1 MQTVEHMGSNTT
13 IYDLRFLAHIILEA
27 ETPIVIGSGR
37 KTMLTDSEILKDYNG
52 LPYIP
57 GTSIAGVI
65 RHALPVDLG
74 NKFFGIK
81 DDKNNK
87 GSEIIFSEAKLL
99 NGSGLVIDRLCDI
112 DDNFSKRFKNLPKRN
127 HVRISHRGVAED
139 HGKFDEE
146 VIYKGSRFG
155 FDIEMVAKESEK
167 GDASNAFDQVLT
179 EIQKDTFRIGGGTRA
194 GFGRMHP
201 VSIKKRSFDLKK
213 KEELSSYL
221 AISSS
226 LDKDYSGWEDFKNN
240 SIKDQNW
247 IKYSLTLKPMDFFSF
262 GSGKGDNDV
271 DTVPVKESYIK
282 WDGNKGS
289 FAENDALLIPASSLK
304 GALAHRVAY
313 YYNLKHK
320 IYAMQIPVEEFENYT
335 GSNNPAVRML
345 FGCQKEGEGETVQ
358 KRGIAIF
365 NDIFADYPGDKILN
379 HVAIDRFTGGA
390 MDGALYSEK
399 VVDGKGKITFHTE
412 VLIEKL
418 PAIDNN
424 DIDTQTTIY
433 KDAIEAFEKAL
444 GDIDKGLG
452 LLPLGGGNGRGHGI
466 FKCEF
471 TRKD

>member
-74 NKFFGIK
+74 NKFFGLK

-87 GSEIIFSEAKLL
+87 GSEIVFSEAKLL
-99 NGSGLVIDRLCDI
+99 NGSGLVIDRLCDTV
-112 DDNFSKRFKNLPKRN
+112 DNFSKRFKNLPKRN

-146 VIYKGSRFG
+146 VIYKGCRFC
-155 FDIEMVAKESEK
+155 FKIEMVARSSEK
-167 GDASNAFDQVLT
+167 EYASNTFDQVLT
-179 EIQKDTFRIGGGTRA
+179 EIQKDTFRIGGGTRV
-194 GFGRMHP
+194 GFGKMHP

-221 AISSS
+221 ATNSS
-226 LDKDYSGWEDFKNN
+226 LEKDYSGWEDFKNN

-271 DTVPVKESYIK
+271 DTVPVKESYVK
-282 WDGNKGS
+282 WDGYNG
-289 FAENDALLIPASSLK
+289 FFVENALLIPASSLK

-313 YYNLKHK
+313 YYNLKHR

-399 VVDGKGKITFHTE
+399 VVDGKGELTFHTE

-424 DIDTQTTIY
+424 DIDAQTIY

-444 GDIDKGLG
+444 GDIDKGL
-452 LLPLGGGNGRGHGI
+452 LPLGGGNGRGHGI
-466 FKCEF
+466 FKCKF
-471 TRKD
+471 TSKD

>member
-74 NKFFGIK
+74 NKFFGLK

-87 GSEIIFSEAKLL
+87 GSEIVFSEAKLL
-99 NGSGLVIDRLCDI
+99 NGSGLVIDRLCDTV
-112 DDNFSKRFKNLPKRN
+112 DNFSKRFKNLPKRN

-146 VIYKGSRFG
+146 VIYKGCRFC
-155 FDIEMVAKESEK
+155 FEIEMVARSSEK
-167 GDASNAFDQVLT
+167 EYASNTFDQVLT
-179 EIQKDTFRIGGGTRA
+179 EIQKDTFRIGGGTRV
-194 GFGRMHP
+194 GFGKMHP

-221 AISSS
+221 ATNSS
-226 LDKDYSGWEDFKNN
+226 LEKDYSGWEDFKNN

-271 DTVPVKESYIK
+271 DTVPVKESYVK
-282 WDGNKGS
+282 WDGYNG
-289 FAENDALLIPASSLK
+289 FFVENALLIPASSLK

-313 YYNLKHK
+313 YYNLKHR

-399 VVDGKGKITFHTE
+399 VVDGKGELTFHTE

-424 DIDTQTTIY
+424 DIDAQTIY
-433 KDAIEAFEKAL
+433 KDAIEAFVKAL
-444 GDIDKGLG
+444 GDIDKG

-466 FKCEF
+466 FKCKF
-471 TRKD
+471 TSKD

>member
-1 MQTVEHMGSNTT
+1 
-13 IYDLRFLAHIILEA
+13 
-27 ETPIVIGSGR
+27 
-37 KTMLTDSEILKDYNG
+37 MLTDSEILKDYNG

-74 NKFFGIK
+74 NKFFGLK

-87 GSEIIFSEAKLL
+87 GSEIVFSEAKLL
-99 NGSGLVIDRLCDI
+99 NGSGLVIDRLCDTV
-112 DDNFSKRFKNLPKRN
+112 DNFSKRFKNLPKRN

-146 VIYKGSRFG
+146 VIYKGCRFC
-155 FDIEMVAKESEK
+155 FEIEMVARSSEK
-167 GDASNAFDQVLT
+167 EYASNTFDQVLT
-179 EIQKDTFRIGGGTRA
+179 EIQKDTFRIGGGTRV
-194 GFGRMHP
+194 GFGKMHP

-221 AISSS
+221 ATNSS
-226 LDKDYSGWEDFKNN
+226 LEKDYSGWEDFKNN

-271 DTVPVKESYIK
+271 DTVPVKESYVK
-282 WDGNKGS
+282 WDGYNG
-289 FAENDALLIPASSLK
+289 FFVENALLIPASSLK

-313 YYNLKHK
+313 YYNLKHR

-399 VVDGKGKITFHTE
+399 VVDGKGELTFHTE

-424 DIDTQTTIY
+424 DIDAQTIY

-444 GDIDKGLG
+444 GDIDKGL
-452 LLPLGGGNGRGHGI
+452 LPLGGGNGRGHGI
-466 FKCEF
+466 FKCKF
-471 TRKD
+471 TSKD

>member
-74 NKFFGIK
+74 NKFFGLK

-87 GSEIIFSEAKLL
+87 GSEIVFSEAKLL
-99 NGSGLVIDRLCDI
+99 NGSGLVIDRLCDTV
-112 DDNFSKRFKNLPKRN
+112 DNFSKRFKNLPKRN

-139 HGKFDEE
+139 HSKFDEE
-146 VIYKGSRFG
+146 VIYKGCRFC
-155 FDIEMVAKESEK
+155 FEIEMVARSSEK
-167 GDASNAFDQVLT
+167 EYASNTFDQVLT
-179 EIQKDTFRIGGGTRA
+179 EIQKDTFRIGGGTRV
-194 GFGRMHP
+194 GFGKMHP

-221 AISSS
+221 ATNSS
-226 LDKDYSGWEDFKNN
+226 LEKDYSGWEDFKNN

-271 DTVPVKESYIK
+271 DTVPVKESYVK
-282 WDGNKGS
+282 WDGYNG
-289 FAENDALLIPASSLK
+289 FFVENALLIPASSLK

-313 YYNLKHK
+313 YYNLKHR

-399 VVDGKGKITFHTE
+399 VVDGKGELTFHTE

-424 DIDTQTTIY
+424 DIDVQTIY

-444 GDIDKGLG
+444 GDIDKGL
-452 LLPLGGGNGRGHGI
+452 LPLGGGNGRGHGI
-466 FKCEF
+466 FKCKF
-471 TRKD
+471 TSKD

>member
-1 MQTVEHMGSNTT
+1 MQTIEHMGSNTT

-87 GSEIIFSEAKLL
+87 GSEIIFSEAKLIND
-99 NGSGLVIDRLCDI
+99 NGQVIDKLCNTDYN
-112 DDNFSKRFKNLPKRN
+112 NFTKQFKDLPKRN
-127 HVRISHRGVAED
+127 HVRISHKGVAED
-139 HGKFDEE
+139 HCKFDEE

-179 EIQKDTFRIGGGTRA
+179 EIQKDTFRIGGGTRS
-194 GFGRMHP
+194 GFGKMHS

-213 KEELSSYL
+213 KEELSSYF
-221 AISSS
+221 ATSSC
-226 LDKDYSGWEDFKNN
+226 LEKDYCSGWEDFDN
-240 SIKDQNW
+240 SSEDHNW
-247 IKYSLTLKPMDFFSF
+247 IKYSLTLTPQDFFSF

-271 DTVPVKESYIK
+271 DTVPVKESYVK
-282 WDGNKGS
+282 WDGNNG
-289 FAENDALLIPASSLK
+289 FFVENALLIPASSLK

-313 YYNLKHK
+313 YYNLKHN
-320 IYAMQIPVEEFENYT
+320 IFAMQIPVEEFENYT

-345 FGCQKEGEGETVQ
+345 FGCQKEGKSETVQ

-399 VVDGKGKITFHTE
+399 VVDGKGELTFHTE

-424 DIDTQTTIY
+424 DIDAQTIY

-444 GDIDKGLG
+444 GDIDKGL
-452 LLPLGGGNGRGHGI
+452 LPLGGGNGRGHGI
-466 FKCEF
+466 FKCKF
-471 TRKD
+471 TSKD

>member
-1 MQTVEHMGSNTT
+1 
-13 IYDLRFLAHIILEA
+13 
-27 ETPIVIGSGR
+27 
-37 KTMLTDSEILKDYNG
+37 
-52 LPYIP
+52 
-57 GTSIAGVI
+57 
-65 RHALPVDLG
+65 
-74 NKFFGIK
+74 
-81 DDKNNK
+81 
-87 GSEIIFSEAKLL
+87 
-99 NGSGLVIDRLCDI
+99 
-112 DDNFSKRFKNLPKRN
+112 
-127 HVRISHRGVAED
+127 
-139 HGKFDEE
+139 
-146 VIYKGSRFG
+146 
-155 FDIEMVAKESEK
+155 
-167 GDASNAFDQVLT
+167 
-179 EIQKDTFRIGGGTRA
+179 
-194 GFGRMHP
+194 MHP

-221 AISSS
+221 ATNSS
-226 LDKDYSGWEDFKNN
+226 LEKDYSGWEDFKNN

-271 DTVPVKESYIK
+271 DTVPVKESYVK
-282 WDGNKGS
+282 WDGYNG
-289 FAENDALLIPASSLK
+289 FFVENALLIPASSLK

-313 YYNLKHK
+313 YYNLKHR

-399 VVDGKGKITFHTE
+399 VVDGKGELTFHTE

-424 DIDTQTTIY
+424 DIDAQTIY

-444 GDIDKGLG
+444 GDIDKGL
-452 LLPLGGGNGRGHGI
+452 LPLGGGNGRGHGI
-466 FKCEF
+466 FKCKF
-471 TRKD
+471 TSKD

>member
-74 NKFFGIK
+74 NKFFGLK

-87 GSEIIFSEAKLL
+87 GSEIVFSEAKLL
-99 NGSGLVIDRLCDI
+99 NGSGLVIDRLCDTV
-112 DDNFSKRFKNLPKRN
+112 DNFSKRFKNLPKRN

-146 VIYKGSRFG
+146 VIYKGCRFC
-155 FDIEMVAKESEK
+155 FEIEMVARSSEK
-167 GDASNAFDQVLT
+167 EYASNTFDQVLT
-179 EIQKDTFRIGGGTRA
+179 EIQKDTFRIGGGTRV
-194 GFGRMHP
+194 GFGKMHP

-221 AISSS
+221 ATNSS
-226 LDKDYSGWEDFKNN
+226 LEKDYSGWEDFKNN

-271 DTVPVKESYIK
+271 DTVPVKESYVK
-282 WDGNKGS
+282 WDGYNG
-289 FAENDALLIPASSLK
+289 FFVENALLIPASSLK

-313 YYNLKHK
+313 YYNLKHS

-399 VVDGKGKITFHTE
+399 VVDGKGELTFHTE

-424 DIDTQTTIY
+424 DIDAQTIY

-444 GDIDKGLG
+444 GDIDKGL
-452 LLPLGGGNGRGHGI
+452 LPLGGGNGRGHGI
-466 FKCEF
+466 FKCKF
-471 TRKD
+471 TSKD

>member
-74 NKFFGIK
+74 NKFFGLK

-87 GSEIIFSEAKLL
+87 GSEIVFSEAKLL
-99 NGSGLVIDRLCDI
+99 NGSGLVIDRLCDTV
-112 DDNFSKRFKNLPKRN
+112 DNFSKRFKNLPKRN

-139 HGKFDEE
+139 HSKFDEE
-146 VIYKGSRFG
+146 VIYKGCRFC
-155 FDIEMVAKESEK
+155 FEIEMVARSSEK
-167 GDASNAFDQVLT
+167 EYASNTFDQVLT
-179 EIQKDTFRIGGGTRA
+179 EIQKDTFRIGGGTRV
-194 GFGRMHP
+194 GFGKMHP

-221 AISSS
+221 ATNSS
-226 LDKDYSGWEDFKNN
+226 LEKDYSGWEDFKNN

-271 DTVPVKESYIK
+271 DTVPVKESYVK
-282 WDGNKGS
+282 WDGHNG
-289 FAENDALLIPASSLK
+289 FFVENALLIPASSLK

-313 YYNLKHK
+313 YYNLKHR

-399 VVDGKGKITFHTE
+399 VVDGKGELTFHTE

-424 DIDTQTTIY
+424 DIDAQTIY
-433 KDAIEAFEKAL
+433 KDAIKAFEKAL
-444 GDIDKGLG
+444 GDIDKG

-466 FKCEF
+466 FKCKF
-471 TRKD
+471 TSKD

>member
-1 MQTVEHMGSNTT
+1 MGSNTT

-74 NKFFGIK
+74 NKFFGLK

-99 NGSGLVIDRLCDI
+99 NGSGLVIDRLCDT

-146 VIYKGSRFG
+146 VIYKGCRFC
-155 FDIEMVAKESEK
+155 FEIEMVARSSEK
-167 GDASNAFDQVLT
+167 EYASNTFDQVLT
-179 EIQKDTFRIGGGTRA
+179 EIQKDTFRIGGGTRV
-194 GFGRMHP
+194 GFGKMHP

-221 AISSS
+221 ATNSS
-226 LDKDYSGWEDFKNN
+226 LEKDYSGWEDFKNN
-240 SIKDQNW
+240 SIKNQNW

-271 DTVPVKESYIK
+271 DTVPVKESYVK
-282 WDGNKGS
+282 WDGNNG
-289 FAENDALLIPASSLK
+289 FFVENALLIPASSLK

-444 GDIDKGLG
+444 GDIDKGL
-452 LLPLGGGNGRGHGI
+452 LPLGGGNGRGHGI
-466 FKCEF
+466 FKCKF

>member
-1 MQTVEHMGSNTT
+1 MGSNTT

-74 NKFFGIK
+74 NKFFGLK

-87 GSEIIFSEAKLL
+87 GSEIVFSEAKLL
-99 NGSGLVIDRLCDI
+99 NGSGLVIDRLCDTV
-112 DDNFSKRFKNLPKRN
+112 DNFSKRFKNLPKRN

-146 VIYKGSRFG
+146 VIYKGCRFC
-155 FDIEMVAKESEK
+155 FEIEMVARSSEK
-167 GDASNAFDQVLT
+167 EYASNTFDQVLT
-179 EIQKDTFRIGGGTRA
+179 EIQKDTFRIGGGTRV
-194 GFGRMHP
+194 GFGKMHP

-221 AISSS
+221 ATNSS
-226 LDKDYSGWEDFKNN
+226 LEKDYSGWEDFKNN

-271 DTVPVKESYIK
+271 DTVPVKESYVK
-282 WDGNKGS
+282 WDGYNG
-289 FAENDALLIPASSLK
+289 FFVENALLIPASSLK

-313 YYNLKHK
+313 YYNLKHR

-399 VVDGKGKITFHTE
+399 VVDGKGELTFHTE

-424 DIDTQTTIY
+424 DIDAQTIY

-444 GDIDKGLG
+444 GDIDKGL
-452 LLPLGGGNGRGHGI
+452 LPLGGGNGRGHGI
-466 FKCEF
+466 FK
-471 TRKD
+471 

>member
-74 NKFFGIK
+74 NKFFGLK

-87 GSEIIFSEAKLL
+87 GSEIVFSEAKLL
-99 NGSGLVIDRLCDI
+99 NGSGLVIDRLCDTV
-112 DDNFSKRFKNLPKRN
+112 DNFSKRFKNLPKRN

-146 VIYKGSRFG
+146 VIYKGCRFC
-155 FDIEMVAKESEK
+155 FEIEMVARSSEK
-167 GDASNAFDQVLT
+167 EYASNTFDQVLT
-179 EIQKDTFRIGGGTRA
+179 EIQKDTFRIGGGTRV
-194 GFGRMHP
+194 GFGKMHP

-221 AISSS
+221 ATNSS
-226 LDKDYSGWEDFKNN
+226 LEKDYSGWEDFKNN

-271 DTVPVKESYIK
+271 DTVPVKESYVK
-282 WDGNKGS
+282 WDGYNG
-289 FAENDALLIPASSLK
+289 FFVENALLIPASSLK

-313 YYNLKHK
+313 YYNLKHR

-399 VVDGKGKITFHTE
+399 VVNGKGELTFHTE

-424 DIDTQTTIY
+424 DIDAQTIY

-444 GDIDKGLG
+444 GDIDKGL
-452 LLPLGGGNGRGHGI
+452 LPLGGGNGRGHGI
-466 FKCEF
+466 FKCKF
-471 TRKD
+471 TSKD

>member
-1 MQTVEHMGSNTT
+1 MQTIEHMGSNTT

-87 GSEIIFSEAKLL
+87 GSEIVFSEAKLL
-99 NGSGLVIDRLCDI
+99 NGSGLVIDRLCDTV
-112 DDNFSKRFKNLPKRN
+112 DNFSKRFKNLPKRN

-146 VIYKGSRFG
+146 VIYKGCRFC
-155 FDIEMVAKESEK
+155 FEIEMVARSSEK
-167 GDASNAFDQVLT
+167 EYASNTFDQVLT
-179 EIQKDTFRIGGGTRA
+179 EIQKDTFRIGGGTRV
-194 GFGRMHP
+194 GFGKMHP

-221 AISSS
+221 ATNSS
-226 LDKDYSGWEDFKNN
+226 LEKDYSGWEDFKNN

-271 DTVPVKESYIK
+271 DTVPVKESYVK
-282 WDGNKGS
+282 WDGYNG
-289 FAENDALLIPASSLK
+289 FFVENALLIPASSLK

-313 YYNLKHK
+313 YYNLKHR

-399 VVDGKGKITFHTE
+399 VVDGKGELTFHTE

-424 DIDTQTTIY
+424 DIDAQTIY

-444 GDIDKGLG
+444 GDIDKGL
-452 LLPLGGGNGRGHGI
+452 LPLGGGNGRGHGI
-466 FKCEF
+466 FKCKF
-471 TRKD
+471 TSKD

>member
-1 MQTVEHMGSNTT
+1 MGSNTT

-74 NKFFGIK
+74 NKFFGLK

-87 GSEIIFSEAKLL
+87 GSEIVFSEAKLL
-99 NGSGLVIDRLCDI
+99 NGSGLVIDRLCDTV
-112 DDNFSKRFKNLPKRN
+112 DNFSKRFKNLPKRN

-146 VIYKGSRFG
+146 VIYKGCRFC
-155 FDIEMVAKESEK
+155 FEIEMVARSSEK
-167 GDASNAFDQVLT
+167 EYASNTFDQVLT
-179 EIQKDTFRIGGGTRA
+179 EIQKDTFRIGGGTRV
-194 GFGRMHP
+194 GFGKMHP

-221 AISSS
+221 ATNSS
-226 LDKDYSGWEDFKNN
+226 LEKDYSGWEDFKNN

-271 DTVPVKESYIK
+271 DTVPVKESYVK
-282 WDGNKGS
+282 WDGYNG
-289 FAENDALLIPASSLK
+289 FFVENALLIPASSLK

-313 YYNLKHK
+313 YYNLKHR

-399 VVDGKGKITFHTE
+399 VVDGKGELTFHTE

-424 DIDTQTTIY
+424 DIDAQTIY

-444 GDIDKGLG
+444 GDIDKGL
-452 LLPLGGGNGRGHGI
+452 LPLGGGNGRGHGI
-466 FKCEF
+466 FKCKF
-471 TRKD
+471 TSKD

>member
-1 MQTVEHMGSNTT
+1 MQTIEHMGSNTT

-74 NKFFGIK
+74 NKFFGLK

-87 GSEIIFSEAKLL
+87 GSEIVFSEAKLL
-99 NGSGLVIDRLCDI
+99 NGSGLVIDRLCDTV
-112 DDNFSKRFKNLPKRN
+112 DNFSKRFKNLPKRN

-146 VIYKGSRFG
+146 VIYKGCRFC
-155 FDIEMVAKESEK
+155 FEIEMVARSSEK
-167 GDASNAFDQVLT
+167 EYASNTFDQVLT
-179 EIQKDTFRIGGGTRA
+179 EIQKDTFRIGGGTRV
-194 GFGRMHP
+194 GFGKMHP

-221 AISSS
+221 ATNSS
-226 LDKDYSGWEDFKNN
+226 LEKDYSGWEDFKNN

-271 DTVPVKESYIK
+271 DTVPVKESYVK
-282 WDGNKGS
+282 WDGYNG
-289 FAENDALLIPASSLK
+289 FFVENALLIPASSLK

-313 YYNLKHK
+313 YYNLKHR

-399 VVDGKGKITFHTE
+399 VVDGKGELTFHTE

-424 DIDTQTTIY
+424 DIDAQTIY

-444 GDIDKGLG
+444 GDIDKGL
-452 LLPLGGGNGRGHGI
+452 LPLGGGNGRGHGI
-466 FKCEF
+466 FKCKF
-471 TRKD
+471 TSKD

>member
-74 NKFFGIK
+74 NKFFGLK

-99 NGSGLVIDRLCDI
+99 NGSGLVIDRLCDT

-146 VIYKGSRFG
+146 VIYKGCRFC
-155 FDIEMVAKESEK
+155 FEIEMVARSSEK
-167 GDASNAFDQVLT
+167 EYASNTFDQVLT
-179 EIQKDTFRIGGGTRA
+179 EIQKDTFRIGGGTRV
-194 GFGRMHP
+194 GFGKMHP

-221 AISSS
+221 ATNSS
-226 LDKDYSGWEDFKNN
+226 LEKDYSGWEDFKNN
-240 SIKDQNW
+240 SIKNQNW

-271 DTVPVKESYIK
+271 DTVPVKESYVK
-282 WDGNKGS
+282 WDGNNG
-289 FAENDALLIPASSLK
+289 FFVENALLIPASSLK

-320 IYAMQIPVEEFENYT
+320 IYAMQISVEEFENYT

-444 GDIDKGLG
+444 GDIDKGL
-452 LLPLGGGNGRGHGI
+452 LPLGGGNGRGHGI
-466 FKCEF
+466 FKCKF

>member
-74 NKFFGIK
+74 NKFFGLK

-87 GSEIIFSEAKLL
+87 GSEIVFSEAKLL
-99 NGSGLVIDRLCDI
+99 NGSGLVIDRLCDTV
-112 DDNFSKRFKNLPKRN
+112 DNFSKRFKNLPKRN

-146 VIYKGSRFG
+146 VIYKGCRFC
-155 FDIEMVAKESEK
+155 FEIEMVARSSEK
-167 GDASNAFDQVLT
+167 EYASNTFDQVLT
-179 EIQKDTFRIGGGTRA
+179 EIQKDTFRIGGGTRV
-194 GFGRMHP
+194 GFGKMHP

-221 AISSS
+221 ATNSS
-226 LDKDYSGWEDFKNN
+226 LEKDYSGWEDFKNN

-271 DTVPVKESYIK
+271 DTVPVKESYVK
-282 WDGNKGS
+282 WDGHNG
-289 FAENDALLIPASSLK
+289 FFVENALLIPASSLK

-313 YYNLKHK
+313 YYNLKHR

-399 VVDGKGKITFHTE
+399 VVDGKGELTFHTE

-424 DIDTQTTIY
+424 DIDAQTIY
-433 KDAIEAFEKAL
+433 KDAIEAFKKAL
-444 GDIDKGLG
+444 GDIDKG

-466 FKCEF
+466 FKCKF
-471 TRKD
+471 TSKD

>member
-1 MQTVEHMGSNTT
+1 MGSNTT

-74 NKFFGIK
+74 NKFFGLK

-87 GSEIIFSEAKLL
+87 GSEIVFSEAKLL
-99 NGSGLVIDRLCDI
+99 NGSGLVIDRLCDTV
-112 DDNFSKRFKNLPKRN
+112 DNFSKRFKNLPKRN

-146 VIYKGSRFG
+146 VIYKGCRFC
-155 FDIEMVAKESEK
+155 FEIEMVARSSEK
-167 GDASNAFDQVLT
+167 EYASNTFDQVLT
-179 EIQKDTFRIGGGTRA
+179 EIQKDTFRIGGGTRV
-194 GFGRMHP
+194 GFGKMHP

-221 AISSS
+221 ATNSS
-226 LDKDYSGWEDFKNN
+226 LEKDYSGWEDFKNN

-271 DTVPVKESYIK
+271 DTVPVKESYVK
-282 WDGNKGS
+282 WDGYNG
-289 FAENDALLIPASSLK
+289 FFVENALLIPASSLK

-313 YYNLKHK
+313 YYNLKHR

-399 VVDGKGKITFHTE
+399 VVDGKGELTFHTE

-424 DIDTQTTIY
+424 DIDAQTIY
-433 KDAIEAFEKAL
+433 KDAIEAFVKAL
-444 GDIDKGLG
+444 GDIDKG

-466 FKCEF
+466 FKCKF
-471 TRKD
+471 TSKD

>member
-1 MQTVEHMGSNTT
+1 
-13 IYDLRFLAHIILEA
+13 
-27 ETPIVIGSGR
+27 
-37 KTMLTDSEILKDYNG
+37 MLTDSEILKDYNG

-74 NKFFGIK
+74 NKFFGLK

-87 GSEIIFSEAKLL
+87 GSEIVFSEAKLL
-99 NGSGLVIDRLCDI
+99 NGSGLVIDRLCDTV
-112 DDNFSKRFKNLPKRN
+112 DNFSKRFKNLPKRN

-146 VIYKGSRFG
+146 VIYKGCRFC
-155 FDIEMVAKESEK
+155 FEIEMVARSSEK
-167 GDASNAFDQVLT
+167 EYASNTFDQVLT
-179 EIQKDTFRIGGGTRA
+179 EIQKDTFRIGGGTRV
-194 GFGRMHP
+194 GFGKMHP

-221 AISSS
+221 ATNSS
-226 LDKDYSGWEDFKNN
+226 LEKDYSGWEDFKNN

-271 DTVPVKESYIK
+271 DTVPVKESYVK
-282 WDGNKGS
+282 WDGHNG
-289 FAENDALLIPASSLK
+289 FFVENALLIPASSLK

-313 YYNLKHK
+313 YYNLKHR

-399 VVDGKGKITFHTE
+399 VVDGKGELTFHTE

-424 DIDTQTTIY
+424 DIDAQTIY
-433 KDAIEAFEKAL
+433 KDAIEAFKKAL
-444 GDIDKGLG
+444 GDIDKG

-466 FKCEF
+466 FKCKF
-471 TRKD
+471 TSKD

>member
-74 NKFFGIK
+74 NKFFGLK

-87 GSEIIFSEAKLL
+87 GSEIVFSEAKLL
-99 NGSGLVIDRLCDI
+99 NGSGLVIDRLCDTV
-112 DDNFSKRFKNLPKRN
+112 DNFSKRFKNLPKRN

-146 VIYKGSRFG
+146 VIYKGCRFC
-155 FDIEMVAKESEK
+155 FEIEMVARSSEK
-167 GDASNAFDQVLT
+167 EYASNTFDQVLT
-179 EIQKDTFRIGGGTRA
+179 EIQKDTFRIGGGTRV
-194 GFGRMHP
+194 GFGKMHP

-221 AISSS
+221 ATNSS
-226 LDKDYSGWEDFKNN
+226 LEKDYSGWEDFKNN

-271 DTVPVKESYIK
+271 DTVPVKESYVK
-282 WDGNKGS
+282 WDGNNG
-289 FAENDALLIPASSLK
+289 FFVENALLIPASSLK

-345 FGCQKEGEGETVQ
+345 FGCQKEGEGGTVQ

-399 VVDGKGKITFHTE
+399 VVYGIVEKKQITFHTE

-424 DIDTQTTIY
+424 DIEQTIY
-433 KDAIEAFEKAL
+433 NDAIDAFEKAL
-444 GDIDKGLG
+444 GDINDG

-466 FKCEF
+466 FKCKF

>member
-74 NKFFGIK
+74 NKFFGLK

-99 NGSGLVIDRLCDI
+99 NGSGLVIDRLCDT

-146 VIYKGSRFG
+146 VIYKGCRFC
-155 FDIEMVAKESEK
+155 FEIEMVARSSEK
-167 GDASNAFDQVLT
+167 EYASNTFDQVLT
-179 EIQKDTFRIGGGTRA
+179 EIQKDTFRIGGGTRV
-194 GFGRMHP
+194 GFGKMHP

-221 AISSS
+221 ATNSS
-226 LDKDYSGWEDFKNN
+226 LEKDYSGWEDFKNN
-240 SIKDQNW
+240 SIKNQNW

-271 DTVPVKESYIK
+271 DTVPVKESYVK
-282 WDGNKGS
+282 WDGNNG
-289 FAENDALLIPASSLK
+289 FFVENALLIPASSLK

-444 GDIDKGLG
+444 GDIDKGL
-452 LLPLGGGNGRGHGI
+452 LPLGGGNGRGHGI
-466 FKCEF
+466 FKCKF

>member
-74 NKFFGIK
+74 NKFFGLK

-87 GSEIIFSEAKLL
+87 GSEIVFSEAKLL
-99 NGSGLVIDRLCDI
+99 NGSGLVIDRLCDTV
-112 DDNFSKRFKNLPKRN
+112 DNFSKRFKNLPKRN

-146 VIYKGSRFG
+146 VIYKGCRFC
-155 FDIEMVAKESEK
+155 FEIEMVARSSEK
-167 GDASNAFDQVLT
+167 EYASNTFDQVLT
-179 EIQKDTFRIGGGTRA
+179 EIQKDTFRIGGGTRV
-194 GFGRMHP
+194 GFGKMHP

-221 AISSS
+221 ATNSS
-226 LDKDYSGWEDFKNN
+226 LEKDYSGWEDFKNN

-271 DTVPVKESYIK
+271 DTVPVKESYVK
-282 WDGNKGS
+282 WDGYNG
-289 FAENDALLIPASSLK
+289 FFVENALLIPASSLK

-313 YYNLKHK
+313 YYNLKHR

-399 VVDGKGKITFHTE
+399 VVDGKGELTFHTE

-424 DIDTQTTIY
+424 DIDAQTIY

-444 GDIDKGLG
+444 GDIDKGL
-452 LLPLGGGNGRGHGI
+452 LPLGGGNGRGHGI
-466 FKCEF
+466 FKCKF
-471 TRKD
+471 TSKD

>member
-74 NKFFGIK
+74 NKFFGLK

-87 GSEIIFSEAKLL
+87 GSEIVFSEAKLL
-99 NGSGLVIDRLCDI
+99 NGSGLVIDRLCDTV
-112 DDNFSKRFKNLPKRN
+112 DNFSKRFKNLPKRN

-146 VIYKGSRFG
+146 VIYKGCRFC
-155 FDIEMVAKESEK
+155 FEIEMVARSSEK
-167 GDASNAFDQVLT
+167 EYASNTFDQVLT
-179 EIQKDTFRIGGGTRA
+179 EIQKDTFRIGGGTRV
-194 GFGRMHP
+194 GFGKMHP

-221 AISSS
+221 ATNSS
-226 LDKDYSGWEDFKNN
+226 LEKDYSGWEDFKNN

-271 DTVPVKESYIK
+271 DTVPVKESYVK
-282 WDGNKGS
+282 WDGYNG
-289 FAENDALLIPASSLK
+289 FFVENALLIPASSLK

-313 YYNLKHK
+313 YYNLKHR

-399 VVDGKGKITFHTE
+399 VVDGKGELTFHTE

-424 DIDTQTTIY
+424 DIDAQTIY

-444 GDIDKGLG
+444 GDIDKGL
-452 LLPLGGGNGRGHGI
+452 LPLGGGNGRGHGI
-466 FKCEF
+466 FK
-471 TRKD
+471 

>member
-74 NKFFGIK
+74 NKFFGLK

-87 GSEIIFSEAKLL
+87 GSEIVFSEAKLL
-99 NGSGLVIDRLCDI
+99 NGSGLVIDRLCDTV
-112 DDNFSKRFKNLPKRN
+112 DNFSKRFKNLPKRN

-146 VIYKGSRFG
+146 VIYKGCRFC
-155 FDIEMVAKESEK
+155 FEIEMVARSSEK
-167 GDASNAFDQVLT
+167 EYASNTFDQVLT
-179 EIQKDTFRIGGGTRA
+179 EIQKDTFRIGGGTRV
-194 GFGRMHP
+194 GFGKMHP

-221 AISSS
+221 ATNSS
-226 LDKDYSGWEDFKNN
+226 LEKDYSGWEDFKNN

-271 DTVPVKESYIK
+271 DTVPVKESYVK
-282 WDGNKGS
+282 WDGYNG
-289 FAENDALLIPASSLK
+289 FFVENALLIPASSLK

-313 YYNLKHK
+313 YYNLKHR

-399 VVDGKGKITFHTE
+399 VVDGKGELTFHTE

-424 DIDTQTTIY
+424 DIDAQTIY
-433 KDAIEAFEKAL
+433 KDAIEAFKKAL
-444 GDIDKGLG
+444 GDIDKG

-466 FKCEF
+466 FKCKF
-471 TRKD
+471 TSKD

>member
-65 RHALPVDLG
+65 RHALPMDLG
-74 NKFFGIK
+74 NKFFGLK

-99 NGSGLVIDRLCDI
+99 NGSGLVIDRLCDTY
-112 DDNFSKRFKNLPKRN
+112 DNFSKRFKNLPKRN

-146 VIYKGSRFG
+146 VIYKGCRFC
-155 FDIEMVAKESEK
+155 FEIEMVARSSEK
-167 GDASNAFDQVLT
+167 EYASNTFDQVLT
-179 EIQKDTFRIGGGTRA
+179 EIQKDTFRIGGGTRV
-194 GFGRMHP
+194 GFGKMHP

-221 AISSS
+221 ATNSS
-226 LDKDYSGWEDFKNN
+226 LEKDYSGWEDFKNN

-271 DTVPVKESYIK
+271 DTVPVKESYVK
-282 WDGNKGS
+282 WDGNNG
-289 FAENDALLIPASSLK
+289 FFVENALLIPASSLK

-399 VVDGKGKITFHTE
+399 VVDGKGELTFHTE

-424 DIDTQTTIY
+424 DINAQTIY

-444 GDIDKGLG
+444 GDIDKGL
-452 LLPLGGGNGRGHGI
+452 LPLGGGNGRGHGI
-466 FKCEF
+466 FKCKF
-471 TRKD
+471 TSKD

>member
-74 NKFFGIK
+74 NKFFGLK

-87 GSEIIFSEAKLL
+87 GSEIVFSEAKLL
-99 NGSGLVIDRLCDI
+99 NGSGLVIDRLCDTV
-112 DDNFSKRFKNLPKRN
+112 DNFSKRFKNLPKRN

-139 HGKFDEE
+139 HSKFDEE
-146 VIYKGSRFG
+146 VIYKGCRFC
-155 FDIEMVAKESEK
+155 FEIEMVARSSEK
-167 GDASNAFDQVLT
+167 EYASNTFDQVLT
-179 EIQKDTFRIGGGTRA
+179 EIQKDTFRIGGGTRV
-194 GFGRMHP
+194 GFGKMHP

-221 AISSS
+221 ATNSS
-226 LDKDYSGWEDFKNN
+226 LEKDYSGWEDFKNN

-247 IKYSLTLKPMDFFSF
+247 IKYSLTLKPMVFFSF

-271 DTVPVKESYIK
+271 DTVPVKESYVK
-282 WDGNKGS
+282 WDGYNG
-289 FAENDALLIPASSLK
+289 FFVENALLIPASSLK

-313 YYNLKHK
+313 YYNLKHR

-399 VVDGKGKITFHTE
+399 VVDGKGELTFHTE

-424 DIDTQTTIY
+424 DIDAQTIY

-444 GDIDKGLG
+444 GDIDKGL
-452 LLPLGGGNGRGHGI
+452 LPLGGGNGRGHGI
-466 FKCEF
+466 FKCKF
-471 TRKD
+471 TSKD

>member
-1 MQTVEHMGSNTT
+1 MQTIEHMGSNTT

-74 NKFFGIK
+74 NKFFGLK

-99 NGSGLVIDRLCDI
+99 NGSGLVIDRLCDTV
-112 DDNFSKRFKNLPKRN
+112 DNFSKRFKNLPKRN

-146 VIYKGSRFG
+146 VIYKGCRFC
-155 FDIEMVAKESEK
+155 FEIEMVARSSEK
-167 GDASNAFDQVLT
+167 EYASNTFDQVLT
-179 EIQKDTFRIGGGTRA
+179 EIQKDTFRIGGGTRS
-194 GFGRMHP
+194 GFGKMHS

-221 AISSS
+221 ATSSC
-226 LDKDYSGWEDFKNN
+226 LEKDYCSGWEDFDN
-240 SIKDQNW
+240 SSEDHNW
-247 IKYSLTLKPMDFFSF
+247 IKYSLTLTPQDFFSF

-271 DTVPVKESYIK
+271 DTVPVKESYVK
-282 WDGNKGS
+282 WDGNNG
-289 FAENDALLIPASSLK
+289 FFVENALLIPASSLK

-399 VVDGKGKITFHTE
+399 VVDGKGELTFHTE

-424 DIDTQTTIY
+424 DIDTQTIY
-433 KDAIEAFEKAL
+433 KDAIEAFKKAL
-444 GDIDKGLG
+444 GDIDKG

-471 TRKD
+471 TSKD